1 MNQSTLQ
8 SWTNL
13 FLSNTFVQQ
22 NHQQATKSA
31 GYTTKRKKK
40 SMLINNISK
49 QIMINLTQNSS

>member
-49 QIMINLTQNSS
+49 QIMINLI